1 MKKRN
6 YLDLAR
12 KAAKIAEDKK
22 ASDIVILNVRR
33 LTAVADYFL
42 IVTAESTPQINA
54 IMDAVAGDFKEQ
66 EGLLPAH
73 REGIDSS
80 SWSVLDFGGLVIHIM
95 SPATRNLYS
104 LERVWSDAR
113 KVK

>member
-1 MKKRN
+1 MKKPN

-12 KAAKIAEDKK
+12 KAARIAEDKK
-22 ASDIVILNVRR
+22 AADIVILNVRR

-42 IVTAESTPQINA
+42 IVTAASAPQINA
-54 IMDAVAGDFKEQ
+54 IMDTIAKDFKDN
-66 EGLLPAH
+66 EGLYPVH

-80 SWSVLDFGGLVIHIM
+80 SWSVLDYGGLVVHIM
-95 SPATRNLYS
+95 SPATRNLYA